1 MTHRVIG
8 CTIRLVDFFP
18 LAPAAR
24 NQGRIVMAFRSLL
37 SYVDISKL
45 SKEELQR
52 VLSDLRK
59 LRDEAEDRRDDAA
72 RDLDRIA
79 ERIQE
84 VRDELKKKS

>member
-1 MTHRVIG
+1 
-8 CTIRLVDFFP
+8 
-18 LAPAAR
+18 
-24 NQGRIVMAFRSLL
+24 MAFRSLL